1 MEILLAWRKEIREEA
16 RERLKYD
23 PSLTY
28 DEAIREAKRCKA
40 AARVVIAMYE
50 TYL

>member
-28 DEAIREAKRCKA
+28 DEAIREAKRKA